1 MKFTLKVI
9 ATALAAVALAGSAQA
24 ASTTNS
30 GNGSLLVYVW
40 DENTQAGYV
49 IDSGLT
55 LSSTLAGGTATLNAT
70 GSSLFQ
76 STFSSADIA
85 AGDVLFSVIS
95 GSDNIVNPIAITAS
109 QSTPS
114 WKPGQTE
121 VAQLD
126 GYEDASIG
134 NLNAGGAGTETLL
147 TSPVPG
153 NGNYQLGLQNVNTA
167 TNNGQATTLTA
178 SGATAELYEAVSV
191 PNTQSGRNSTP
202 NLPIVTELTDTITVL
217 ADGEI
222 EIASAVSPVPLPAS
236 AWLFGAGLL
245 GLFGVA
251 RRRQSL

>member
-9 ATALAAVALAGSAQA
+9 ATALAAVALAGTAQA

-40 DENTQAGYV
+40 DQNTQAGYV
-49 IDSGLT
+49 IDTGLT
-55 LSSTLAGGTATLNAT
+55 LSSTLANGSATLNAT
-70 GSSLFQ
+70 GSSVFE
-76 STFSSADIA
+76 STFSAADIA
-85 AGDVLFSVIS
+85 SGSVLFSVIS
-95 GSDNIVNPIAITAS
+95 GSDDIVNPIAITAS
-109 QSTPS
+109 QSVPS

-121 VAQLD
+121 VGQLD
-126 GYEDASIG
+126 VYEDASIG
-134 NLNAGGAGTETLL
+134 NLNAGGAGTETVL
-147 TSPVPG
+147 TTQVPG

-167 TNNGQATTLTA
+167 NNNLQATTLTA
-178 SGATAELYEAVSV
+178 LGATAELYETVSV
-191 PNTQSGRNSTP
+191 PNTQQGRNSISNP
-202 NLPIVTELTDTITVL
+202 PVVTALADSITVL

-222 EIASAVSPVPLPAS
+222 EIAAVSPVPLPAS

>member
-1 MKFTLKVI
+1 MKFTLKLI
-9 ATALAAVALAGSAQA
+9 ASALAVVAFAGSAHA
-24 ASTTNS
+24 ANTTNS

-40 DENTQAGYV
+40 DENNGDGYV

-55 LSSTLAGGTATLNAT
+55 LSSTLAGGTTTLNAT

-76 STFSSADIA
+76 STFSASDIA
-85 AGDVLFSVIS
+85 NGLVLFSVIS

-109 QSTPS
+109 QSTPD
-114 WKPGQTE
+114 WKPGNTNTGN
-121 VAQLD
+121 LD
-126 GYEDASIG
+126 TYEDASIG

-147 TSPVPG
+147 TTLTPG
-153 NGNYQLGLQNVNTA
+153 NGNYQLVNQNVNTS
-167 TNNGQATTLTA
+167 TDNHNATTLVAGGSTA
-178 SGATAELYEAVSV
+178 NLYEAVQV
-191 PNTQSGRNSTP
+191 PNTQSGRNSIP
-202 NLPIVTELTDTITVL
+202 NPETVIELAQTITVL

-222 EIASAVSPVPLPAS
+222 EISTVPLPAS

>member
-9 ATALAAVALAGSAQA
+9 AAALAAVALAGSAHA
-24 ASTTNS
+24 AGTTNS

-40 DENTQAGYV
+40 DDNNGDGYV
-49 IDSGLT
+49 IDTGLT
-55 LSSTLAGGTATLNAT
+55 LSTTLAGGTATLNAT

-76 STFSSADIA
+76 STFSASDIA
-85 AGDVLFSVIS
+85 AGDVQFAVIS
-95 GSDNIVNPIAITAS
+95 GEDNSPNPIAITAS

-121 VAQLD
+121 VGQLD
-126 GYEDASIG
+126 AYEDASIG
-134 NLNAGGAGTETLL
+134 NLNAGGAGTETLF
-147 TSPVPG
+147 TTPVPG
-153 NGNYQLGLQNVNTA
+153 NGNYQLALENVNTA
-167 TNNGQATTLTA
+167 NNNGQATTLVA
-178 SGATAELYEAVSV
+178 GGSTAELYEAVSV
-191 PNTQSGRNSTP
+191 PNTLQGRQSISNP
-202 NLPIVTELTDTITVL
+202 PIVTALTDTITVL